1 MPIAIGDRVP
11 DVEVQQM
18 TPEGVRS
25 LRTAD
30 YFADR
35 RVVLFAVPG
44 AFTPTCSD
52 AHLPGFLVQVDA
64 LRARGADV
72 VACTAVND
80 AFVLAAW
87 AKLTGAAGYIDMLA
101 DGNADFARALGLDK
115 DSSGYGMGRR
125 SKRYAAVVDDGVV
138 TYLGVESGGGVG
150 VSGADA
156 VLGAL
161 AG

>member
-1 MPIAIGDRVP
+1 
-11 DVEVQQM
+11 
-18 TPEGVRS
+18 
-25 LRTAD
+25 
-30 YFADR
+30 
-35 RVVLFAVPG
+35 
-44 AFTPTCSD
+44 
-52 AHLPGFLVQVDA
+52 
-64 LRARGADV
+64 
-72 VACTAVND
+72 
-80 AFVLAAW
+80 
-87 AKLTGAAGYIDMLA
+87 MLA